1 MRYYTKEWYTL
12 MQEIGTVDLFEPVL
26 DKEYTDEEIEELY
39 QDMMEKHVQEE
50 HDLYDEPPFVITE
63 EDEIDPEDFDPEDYF
78 VGIIDEDGEE
88 VELRHPDSLEEFL
101 EFQKIEMENLLE
113 EYENREPFDEEEA
126 RAEFAE
132 DYQDNLDEPDEDLPQ
147 WILDTVDPRLVAM
160 WVLPE
165 SAYKRLAEEDAEK
178 QARFDELDEA
188 ADEAMEDFY
197 ESITSD
203 ELADLIDDLEEMT
216 GDYVVNYTESG
227 DEIELQFSGWDEDG
241 DEVRRSIIMGE
252 AEILEKEP
260 LDLQVETDEDGDTTS
275 NCDITQYEI
284 YFEDDMFEIHFLFD
298 NYDEGLKYLTVRCG
312 EITVEQRL
320 ASDL

>member
-12 MQEIGTVDLFEPVL
+12 LQQVGLSELFEPVL
-26 DKEYTDEEIEELY
+26 DKDYTDEEIEALY
-39 QDMMEKHVQEE
+39 QDMMEKQVQEE
-50 HDLYDEPPFVITE
+50 HDLYDEPPFVLTE
-63 EDEIDPEDFDPEDYF
+63 EDEIDPEDFDPKDYF
-78 VGIIDEDGEE
+78 VGIIDEDGEIE
-88 VELRHPDSLEEFL
+88 VRNPESYEEFL
-101 EFQKIEMENLLE
+101 EFQKREMEEMLFD
-113 EYENREPFDEEEA
+113 YENREPFDEEEA

-132 DYQDNLDEPDEDLPQ
+132 DYQDNLEEPDEDIPQ
-147 WILDTVDPRLVAM
+147 WIMDTVDPRLIAM

-165 SAYKRLAEEDAEK
+165 SAYRRLAEEDAEM
-178 QARFDELDEA
+178 QERFDELDDA

-216 GDYVVNYTESG
+216 GDYVVAYIEAG
-227 DEIELQFSGWDEDG
+227 DEIELSFSGWDEDG
-241 DEVRRSIIMGE
+241 EEVRRSIFMND

-260 LDLQVETDEDGDTTS
+260 LDLQVETDEDGDTIS
-275 NCDITQYEI
+275 NCDLVESEFYL
-284 YFEDDMFEIHFLFD
+284 EDDMFELHFLFD
-298 NYDEGLKYLTVRCG
+298 NEDEGLKYLTVRCG